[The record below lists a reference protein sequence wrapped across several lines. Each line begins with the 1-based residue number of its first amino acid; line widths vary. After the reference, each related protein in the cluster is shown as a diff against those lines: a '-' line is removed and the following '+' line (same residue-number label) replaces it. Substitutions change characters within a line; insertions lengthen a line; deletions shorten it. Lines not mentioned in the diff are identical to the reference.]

1 MKKPALFFIFIF
13 TLVFSVAVSAQ
24 KKITPA
30 QEKKV
35 DDIFKNKEVVHFK
48 FPVSSMQEIGPLTKI
63 ISIDGNKS
71 TMVSAHAT
79 KEQFKGFIVKNYP
92 YTIEPSPTPKA
103 KPGAK
108 PKTKSKAKSKAKPKT
123 AAKKTE

>member
-1 MKKPALFFIFIF
+1 MKKTALFLTFIF
-13 TLVFSVAVSAQ
+13 TLLISIGVNAQ
-24 KKITPA
+24 KITPA
-30 QEKKV
+30 QDKKV
-35 DDIFKNKEVVHFK
+35 EDLFKSKKVVYFK

-71 TMVSAHAT
+71 TMVQAHAT

-92 YTIEPSPTPKA
+92 YTIEPNPRPKG

-108 PKTKSKAKSKAKPKT
+108 PTGKPKP
-123 AAKKTE
+123 AAKKKK

>member
-1 MKKPALFFIFIF
+1 MKKTSLFFLFIF
-13 TLVFSVAVSAQ
+13 SMLISEGLSAQ
-24 KKITPA
+24 KITQA

-35 DDIFKNKEVVHFK
+35 DDLFKNKQVVYFK

-71 TMVSAHAT
+71 TMVQAHAT

-92 YTIEPSPTPKA
+92 YTIEPNPKPKA

-108 PKTKSKAKSKAKPKT
+108 PKTKPKT
-123 AAKKTE
+123 AAKKKK

>member
-1 MKKPALFFIFIF
+1 MKKTPLFLTFIF
-13 TLVFSVAVSAQ
+13 TLFISLVVSAQ
-24 KKITPA
+24 KITPA

-35 DDIFKNKEVVHFK
+35 DDIFKNKQVVYFK

-71 TMVSAHAT
+71 TMVQAHAT
-79 KEQFKGFIVKNYP
+79 KDQFKGFIVKNYP
-92 YTIEPSPTPKA
+92 YTIEPNPKPKG

-108 PKTKSKAKSKAKPKT
+108 PKAKPKA
-123 AAKKTE
+123 AAKKKK